1 MINRLRNY
9 FLLIITALLIL
20 PVSLNAQVLTR
31 RSTAGIPVDKSG
43 AGQGSPRLVLP
54 AVAVD
59 QLIAEDDA
67 AAKLGVPFRFGTKR
81 DVDVNITGDGMRS
94 ESGGYRFYHYQIY
107 SEGAYSLNLLFD
119 RFRLVDGASLYIYN
133 PGQTM
138 VIGPI
143 TSAQNPANNQYW
155 TDIIAGS
162 QLTIELR
169 EPLSAAESSDLHL
182 SGVVH
187 GYRNLFPDKNQDKV
201 FGSSSSCELN
211 VTCYPNLQNEADGVV
226 MILIDQATRLCTG
239 SMVNTTRQSFR
250 SFLLTAFHCID
261 IGTYVNNV
269 RTSYNDGV
277 LTSAEV
283 TQAQNWLIRF
293 NYQSPTCN
301 PSQED
306 NEVVTLNGSVLR
318 ASYSQSDFALMEI
331 NQQVPVDVNTTYL
344 GWNKANANAINA
356 FTIHHPQGD
365 VKKVSFTNADT
376 QISGYGNSSG
386 SDHLTVSWGSLGV
399 TEGGSSG
406 SPLFDAN
413 KRIVGQLHG
422 GPSYCGAPSY
432 LLADYYGR
440 FYTSWAGNGN
450 VGARLSDWLD
460 PLGINT
466 EAINGV
472 KAIISGPS
480 AFTGSGTFS
489 LNVNDGSSVSWA
501 VSPANALSVSSGTGN
516 TANLVATG
524 IAGALTITF
533 TVNAGQSYP
542 ITFSK
547 SFSVSPNPPTPPVIP
562 NQTATAAISYSY
574 VTPVFQDILPLT
586 YAASGLPAGLSY
598 NASARTISGVAS
610 VSGVFAITIYA
621 INTSN
626 LISQASFQLT
636 VDPPPYAPLTLL
648 EPVYD
653 CTTRKL
659 VFQSS
664 GGVFNMPI
672 QYMSIGITGWTT
684 STSFIVESSI
694 VNDPTTAPFTL
705 FARQNGTV
713 VSRMFDFRQY
723 CINKS
728 PGQPPAAPVVYNQ
741 SVNTGSSFT
750 YIVPAFSS
758 ARPLTYAA
766 TGLPAGLT
774 FSAATRL
781 ISGITQSTGTST
793 IMVTATDDYNLS
805 SSISFVLTVNPANT
819 PANSL
824 SLIAPTY
831 NCSTGA
837 IRFNTAGG
845 NGTTIRYMAVGITPW
860 TTNPNQTVDAGVR
873 NDPNSAAL
881 VLTAEQNGIVVTK
894 EFNPRQYC
902 SNQGQNYAPVAPLI
916 PNQIAIIGQPYSYT
930 LPTFYDDQP
939 LTYYVSPLPSG
950 LSINTQKTVI
960 SGTPNVQGNFNVSIT
975 AIDPNGLSA
984 NVVFMFSVYATAPAT
999 FTMISPI
1006 YDCQTRQISFRTT
1019 GGNGTTVQYMAVG
1032 VTGWTTNPIQTIDAA
1047 VVADPNNNFI
1057 TIVAQQNG
1065 IYATYNFNFRQA
1077 CGSAREAIHAAVL
1090 DIRILENP
1098 TTQPTVSAR
1107 ISGSA
1112 GLPLTVELIDLQ
1124 GQVLATEQIGTPSD
1138 DEPVTLR
1145 LTKPA
1150 GLYLLRARNQQQ
1162 VKTVKIIKGQ

>member
-81 DVDVNITGDGMRS
+81 DVDVNITGDGLRS

-261 IGTYVNNV
+261 IGTYVNGTRV
-269 RTSYNDGV
+269 GYNDGT
-277 LTSAEV
+277 LNSAEIG
-283 TQAQNWLIRF
+283 QAQNWLIRF
-293 NYQSPTCN
+293 NYQSPACT

-318 ASYSQSDFALMEI
+318 AAYNQSDFALMEI
-331 NQQVPVDVNTTYL
+331 YQQVPVDVNTTYL
-344 GWNKANANAINA
+344 GWNKANTNASNA

-365 VKKVSFTNADT
+365 VKKISFSNADT
-376 QISGYGNSSG
+376 QISGYGNTSG
-386 SDHLTVSWGSLGV
+386 NDHLTVSWGSLGV

-406 SPLFDAN
+406 APLFDAN

-432 LLADYYGR
+432 LLADYFGR
-440 FYTSWAGNGN
+440 FYTSWTGAGA
-450 VGARLSDWLD
+450 VDSRLSDWLD
-460 PLGINT
+460 PLGSGALT
-466 EAINGV
+466 TNGV
-472 KAIISGPS
+472 KAAVSGPS
-480 AFTGSGTFS
+480 AFTGTGTFS
-489 LNVNDGSSVSWA
+489 LNVNDGSMVSWA
-501 VSPANALSVSSGTGN
+501 VSPSNSLSVTSGTGN
-516 TANLVATG
+516 TASLVATG
-524 IAGALTITF
+524 VASSLTITF
-533 TVNAGQSYP
+533 TINAGQPYP
-542 ITFSK
+542 IKFTKVFDASIPPPAAPSGGISSNTLTVGFPFSK
-547 SFSVSPNPPTPPVIP
+547 SIP
-562 NQTATAAISYSY
+562 AFTDTY
-574 VTPVFQDILPLT
+574 PLT
-586 YAASGLPAGLSY
+586 YTIAGLPAGLAF
-598 NASARTISGVAS
+598 NAATRVISGTPAAVGTSS
-610 VSGVFAITIYA
+610 VTVTATNSG
-621 INTSN
+621 NQSTSV
-626 LISQASFQLT
+626 LFTLAVIPQG
-636 VDPPPYAPLTLL
+636 PLVLL
-648 EPVYD
+648 EPSYNCV
-653 CTTRKL
+653 TRQFI
-659 VFQSS
+659 FQYT
-664 GGVFNMPI
+664 GGSTEPVQF
-672 QYMSIGITGWTT
+672 MSVGITNWTT
-684 STSFIVESSI
+684 ATSF
-694 VNDPTTAPFTL
+694 TL
-705 FARQNGTV
+705 DAGMATDRNLGALTIFARQGNTTL
-713 VSRMFDFRQY
+713 SRSFDLRTY
-723 CINKS
+723 CTDKIPNS
-728 PGQPPAAPVVYNQ
+728 GPVVPTLTNQ
-741 SVNTGSSFT
+741 SGTLGQFFT
-750 YIVPAFSS
+750 YLIPEFTDSQPV
-758 ARPLTYAA
+758 TYQAL
-766 TGLPAGLT
+766 GLPSGL
-774 FSAATRL
+774 SLNSRL
-781 ISGITQSTGTST
+781 ISGVPSATGISSVT
-793 IMVTATDDYNLS
+793 IIATDTDGLS
-805 SSISFVLTVNPANT
+805 ARGMFSLTVYANT
-819 PANSL
+819 PPSL
-824 SLIAPTY
+824 SLVAPTY
-831 NCSTGA
+831 NCQTGA
-837 IRFNTAGG
+837 IKFNTAGG
-845 NGTTIRYMAVGITPW
+845 DGTTIEYMAIGVTGW
-860 TTNPNQTVDAGVR
+860 TTNPNQVVEAGVR
-873 NDPNSAAL
+873 NDANANAILIRARQS
-881 VLTAEQNGIVVTK
+881 NVVTTT
-894 EFNPRQYC
+894 EFNIRQYC
-902 SNQGQNYAPVAPLI
+902 INNGQNQIPVAPTV
-916 PNQIAIIGQPYSYT
+916 PNMTALVGQPFSYT
-930 LPTFYDDQP
+930 VPAFVDDQS
-939 LTYYVSPLPSG
+939 LYYVVIGMPYG
-950 LSINTQKTVI
+950 LSFNFQTRVI
-960 SGTPNVQGNFNVSIT
+960 SGTPQYVANYNLSIT
-975 AIDPNGLSA
+975 AYDPYGLSA
-984 NVVFMFSVYATAPAT
+984 NSSFVISVVSAVPTAFALIDPLYNC
-999 FTMISPI
+999 S
-1006 YDCQTRQISFRTT
+1006 TRQLTFRTT
-1019 GGNGTTVQYMAVG
+1019 GGTGTTIRYMAVG
-1032 VTGWTTNPIQTIDAA
+1032 VTGWTTNPVQTIEAA
-1047 VVADPNNNFI
+1047 VVADPNNSAI
-1057 TIVAQQNG
+1057 TINAQQDGNFVSR
-1065 IYATYNFNFRQA
+1065 TFNFRQA
-1077 CGSAREAIHAAVL
+1077 CGSAREAIHPAVL
-1090 DIRILENP
+1090 DIRLLENP